1 MQDQVT
7 VLLQKWRGG
16 STTALD
22 ELLPLV
28 YDQLR
33 GLARHYMRGERGEH
47 TLGPTAVV
55 HEAYLRLAGTDVEFA
70 DRAHYYAV
78 AATVMRHVLLDWA
91 KSHKRTKRGGEFVR
105 VELNE
110 SAALEWSDPL
120 TVIEVDRVLEKLAAF
135 DGRKAR
141 IVEMIFYGGL
151 TYEEAAEVMQLSAV
165 TIHRE
170 LKMAKAW
177 MYHELMPRSEATHP
191 K

>member
-1 MQDQVT
+1 MQGQVT
-7 VLLQKWRGG
+7 ALLQQWRGG

-55 HEAYLRLAGTDVEFA
+55 HEAYLRLAGTDSEFA

-105 VELNE
+105 VELHE

-151 TYEEAAEVMQLSAV
+151 TYDEAAEVMQLSAV

-177 MYHELMPRSEATHP
+177 MYHELMPRGEATHP